1 MRLEDMVA
9 EKLDAQLMAQWEHSF
24 VEFFMNK
31 KLTVPNADANK
42 LGPVAK
48 KQMPVQTKAKT
59 K

>member
-1 MRLEDMVA
+1 
-9 EKLDAQLMAQWEHSF
+9 
-24 VEFFMNK
+24 MNK